1 MRLIAKRQTKSLA
14 GLDDI
19 SLHKGDKNFE
29 RLVTLLGALK
39 EAGILTDADET
50 DAVSTVNAVK
60 TRVRH
65 FQIFHPPAPLYFWA
79 AVFGACG
86 SAPQPTLRVG
96 SGAWLLRLG
105 DAQTVEVPGSQIVRE
120 LERSPEK

>member
-65 FQIFHPPAPLYFWA
+65 FQIFRTPAPFYFWA
-79 AVFGACG
+79 AVFGAGG
-86 SAPQPTLRVG
+86 SVPQPSVYLMG
-96 SGAWLLRLG
+96 SRF
-105 DAQTVEVPGSQIVRE
+105 
-120 LERSPEK
+120 RSL